1 MTWIRVVEQKFQK
14 SQGRTQSLRTAIG
27 KAALLSNTNSRN
39 HKKKKKKQT
48 RTTNYPWRRQE
59 GSYIH
64 AQVFVAM
71 KIVVL
76 TDHYLPNLVAL
87 PLLSYCLPPNNLQ
100 IALTLN
106 LLLVSKF

>member
-1 MTWIRVVEQKFQK
+1 MTWIRVVEQNFQK

-39 HKKKKKKQT
+39 HNKNRNKLELPI
-48 RTTNYPWRRQE
+48 YPWRSQE

-76 TDHYLPNLVAL
+76 TDHYLPNF
-87 PLLSYCLPPNNLQ
+87 LLCLC
-100 IALTLN
+100 
-106 LLLVSKF
+106 